1 MEYVG
6 MSYYRHFGVEM
17 RAVTFARCESEAKR
31 FLALA
36 AKVCKHNECNM
47 RDGKEAAALKRASM
61 DLTRA
66 LADLR
71 QGR

>member
-1 MEYVG
+1 MN
-6 MSYYRHFGVEM
+6 SHALD
-17 RAVTFARCESEAKR
+17 RAILEAAQFIKQARVLR
-31 FLALA
+31 
-36 AKVCKHNECNM
+36 
-47 RDGKEAAALKRASM
+47 AALKLDKVTSRKAKHPRESGATRRASM

>member
-1 MEYVG
+1 MN
-6 MSYYRHFGVEM
+6 SHSLD
-17 RAVTFARCESEAKR
+17 RAILEAAQFIKQARVLR
-31 FLALA
+31 
-36 AKVCKHNECNM
+36 
-47 RDGKEAAALKRASM
+47 AALKLDKTTNRKAKHPRESGATRRASM